1 MKKLMKKLMKKKQ
14 ILIIGGLLIVGGLIA
29 AFLYYSLFI
38 ERKAIYMFC
47 QTTADHEIIL
57 EAEGIKN
64 EIPTNFVLLIDKPNE
79 IGGLVYFY
87 PSVPTS
93 DKDDSYDKTLRN
105 FKIFKEN
112 IAKEKPILTYDL
124 FEKDSHYIGLKPLS
138 GEKNYPHDF
147 IYISRFS
154 LTLQLVVPREVV
166 EALSGKVWATIAT
179 CVTWHQTTGKSG
191 KNQI

>member
-1 MKKLMKKLMKKKQ
+1 MKKKQ
-14 ILIIGGLLIVGGLIA
+14 ILIIGGLLIGGLIA

-38 ERKAIYMFC
+38 KRKAIYMFC

-93 DKDDSYDKTLRN
+93 DKDDSYDRTLRN

-112 IAKEKPILTYDL
+112 IAKEKPIVTYYL
-124 FEKDSHYIGLKPLS
+124 SEKDSYYIHLKPLS

-147 IYISRFS
+147 IYISRSS
-154 LTLQLVVPREVV
+154 LNLQLVVPREVV
-166 EALSGKVWATIAT
+166 EALSGKIWATIAT
-179 CVTWHQTTGKSG
+179 CATWRQVSSKPG